1 MIPVGSHGLGCIG
14 EEEYAALALY
24 MQCTAEA
31 VDATLTEQSASLDL
45 LINRPVAIMNPLA
58 PQIFSSSDTL
68 FNTMTFTNA
77 PFFSVQTGFNSADGD
92 FSNSTVLA
100 IGSAVGAT
108 VEVPYLP
115 GLYEIGVFC
124 DGVSTVPAAGTG
136 GRVMLVPYGPDGF
149 PVAPYNRG
157 INSNPV
163 FEDYEATTGGTIRF
177 NGTLVVNLTGTSG
190 VVVAAD
196 IFKIGAT
203 ATWTT
208 SSTLWARYLG
218 PTDNIE
224 VT

>member
-45 LINRPVAIMNPLA
+45 LINRPTAIVNPLA
-58 PQIFSSSDTL
+58 AQITTSTDTL
-68 FNTMTFTNA
+68 FNSLTFSNA
-77 PFFSVQTGFNSADGD
+77 PFFTIQTGFNSADGD

-100 IGSAVGAT
+100 IGSAVGVT

-115 GLYEIGVFC
+115 GLYELGVFV
-124 DGVSTVPAAGTG
+124 DGISTAPAAGTPAN
-136 GRVMLVPYGPDGF
+136 VNLVPYGPDGF
-149 PVAPYNRG
+149 PVAPYSRG
-157 INSNPV
+157 VNSSPV
-163 FEDYEATTGGTIRF
+163 FQDYEATTGGTIRL

-190 VVVAAD
+190 VVVATD
-196 IFKIGAT
+196 IFKSGAT